1 VTSRSIPIV
10 ALAALTLAACEG
22 PSVSEAAKAQ
32 PAADQAY
39 AAPPQVLVVRRSGG
53 AIEIEGAAPAKARV
67 RLAQPNGAAMF
78 AAADGEGR
86 WRLSFPAPM
95 EPQVFGI
102 SAATSG
108 RTAQAQGYL
117 LVSPDGRA
125 ALLRAG
131 GAALR
136 VDALPATA
144 IGAIDFD
151 KEGGAVVSGRAPP
164 RTTFDIRVNG
174 RQATE
179 ASSDEQGR
187 FEVVLGSPLTPGHR
201 RLQMI
206 GPGFEASVDV
216 SISPPIVPPAGP
228 LRAAQ
233 AGGALRIDW
242 VTPGGGLQTTMLP
255 ANGLPG

>member
-1 VTSRSIPIV
+1 MAIRTISFV
-10 ALAALTLAACEG
+10 ALAALALAACQG
-22 PSVSEAAKAQ
+22 PSASDAAKAQ
-32 PAADQAY
+32 VPAVHAY
-39 AAPPQVLVVRRSGG
+39 AAPPQVLGVARNGG
-53 AIEIEGAAPAKARV
+53 VIEIEGSAPAKARV

-78 AAADGEGR
+78 AAADAQGR
-86 WRLSFPAPM
+86 WSLSFPAPA
-95 EPQVFGI
+95 EPQVFGV
-102 SAATSG
+102 SAEADG

-151 KEGGAVVSGRAPP
+151 REGGAVISGRAPANS
-164 RTTFDIRVNG
+164 TFDVRVNG
-174 RQATE
+174 KQAAE
-179 ASSDEQGR
+179 AHSDAQGR
-187 FEVVLGSPLTPGHR
+187 FEVVLTSPLTPGHR

-206 GPGFEASVDV
+206 GPGYEASADISV
-216 SISPPIVPPAGP
+216 SRPIVPPAGP

-233 AGGALRIDW
+233 TAGALRIDW

-255 ANGLPG
+255 G